1 MELSNNTLR
10 LIKEIK
16 DEKFEKPFIFDCFY
30 ATMLLLLT
38 MVVSLI
44 TWSLIKLINNR
55 DQRNID
61 RIIKWQTYILY
72 FSGVYLTGYFFSGTV
87 LPLPLKEYIGLV
99 GCDITDLI
107 MNFNVGFLQSQ
118 SFFMAL
124 YRYLCII
131 HCDFF
136 DGIGISG
143 KVSKEIIHTE
153 ILKYRLLI
161 SQALADILLVG
172 EVLFS
177 IAYSVLFSLPR
188 YPEGNSRINNCK
200 GRNEVFFDYDYFV
213 PGGISRGSDE
223 YCIIENPFGKHVCE
237 AYIVIAIVICS
248 NFCEIFFL
256 GRIVMFMKNQTISV
270 KEFLT
275 KSVFEE
281 RRR

>member
-1 MELSNNTLR
+1 MHCVHQQGNIMVLSNNTLR

-30 ATMLLLLT
+30 ATMLLFLT

-87 LPLPLKEYIGLV
+87 LPLPLKEYIGIL

-136 DGIGISG
+136 DGHEISG
-143 KVSKEIIHTE
+143 KVSTLVRVIWVFRHL
-153 ILKYRLLI
+153 LK
-161 SQALADILLVG
+161 
-172 EVLFS
+172 F
-177 IAYSVLFSLPR
+177 
-188 YPEGNSRINNCK
+188 
-200 GRNEVFFDYDYFV
+200 
-213 PGGISRGSDE
+213 
-223 YCIIENPFGKHVCE
+223 
-237 AYIVIAIVICS
+237 
-248 NFCEIFFL
+248 
-256 GRIVMFMKNQTISV
+256 
-270 KEFLT
+270 
-275 KSVFEE
+275 
-281 RRR
+281 

>member
-1 MELSNNTLR
+1 MHCVHQQSNIMDLSNNTLR

-72 FSGVYLTGYFFSGTV
+72 FTGVYLTGYFFSGTAM
-87 LPLPLKEYIGLV
+87 PLPLKEYIGLV

-118 SFFMAL
+118 SFVMAL

-143 KVSKEIIHTE
+143 KVRKE
-153 ILKYRLLI
+153 LI
-161 SQALADILLVG
+161 DI
-172 EVLFS
+172 
-177 IAYSVLFSLPR
+177 PR
-188 YPEGNSRINNCK
+188 HLDVYVAC
-200 GRNEVFFDYDYFV
+200 
-213 PGGISRGSDE
+213 
-223 YCIIENPFGKHVCE
+223 
-237 AYIVIAIVICS
+237 
-248 NFCEIFFL
+248 
-256 GRIVMFMKNQTISV
+256 
-270 KEFLT
+270 
-275 KSVFEE
+275 
-281 RRR
+281 

>member
-1 MELSNNTLR
+1 
-10 LIKEIK
+10 
-16 DEKFEKPFIFDCFY
+16 
-30 ATMLLLLT
+30 
-38 MVVSLI
+38 
-44 TWSLIKLINNR
+44 
-55 DQRNID
+55 
-61 RIIKWQTYILY
+61 
-72 FSGVYLTGYFFSGTV
+72 
-87 LPLPLKEYIGLV
+87 
-99 GCDITDLI
+99 

-124 YRYLCII
+124 YCYLCII

-213 PGGISRGSDE
+213 LGGISRGSDE
-223 YCIIENPFGKHVCE
+223 YCIIENPFGKYACE

-275 KSVFEE
+275 KSVFED